1 MLKDSNSVL
10 FGGGQTGLS
19 SLTEVWSQNK
29 LSRIV
34 RDFSGVIF
42 GSAAQPRFTHA
53 KSGFTL
59 SEVLITLGIIGV
71 VAAMTLPALVQKNN
85 AKVLETAL
93 KKAYS
98 NASQAYLLTKSQLG
112 VDNIHETYT
121 YYDSSKGGYI
131 YASEFINEFY
141 KNLKIVKKINF
152 YPYKNYNGTRDIT
165 SNIGSDYPSA
175 VNILPDGSSI
185 GVIIVMDG
193 MNGGR
198 NIWISF
204 DTNGP
209 YKKPNRYGH
218 DIFKFMIDKSDK
230 LIPVKN
236 IKVSDGVDIEKDEL
250 AGRPCSIK
258 NKQLSN
264 GAGCSWYAINNINPD
279 DETKTYWD
287 NLPK

>member
-1 MLKDSNSVL
+1 MCR
-10 FGGGQTGLS
+10 
-19 SLTEVWSQNK
+19 LTQ
-29 LSRIV
+29 
-34 RDFSGVIF
+34 
-42 GSAAQPRFTHA
+42 A

-59 SEVLITLGIIGV
+59 AEVLITLGIVGI

-85 AKVLETAL
+85 AKVLETSL

-98 NASQAYLLTKSQLG
+98 NASQAYMLTKSQLG
-112 VDNIHETYT
+112 IDNIHETYT
-121 YYDSSKGGYI
+121 YYDAEKGYI
-131 YASEFINEFY
+131 YANEFKDTFY
-141 KNLKIVKKINF
+141 KNLKVVKKISF
-152 YPYKNYNGTRDIT
+152 YPYKNYNGSRNIT
-165 SNIGSDYPSA
+165 TNIGADYPEA

-185 GVIIVMDG
+185 GVIIVADG
-193 MNGGR
+193 INGGK

-218 DIFKFMIDKSDK
+218 DIFKFMIDASDK

-236 IKVSDGVDIEKDEL
+236 IKVSDGVDIEVNEL

-264 GAGCSWYAINNINPD
+264 GAGCSWYAINDINPY